1 MPAESNGSG
10 TDQPDLLLAADRD
23 VFLRYDQNVNTAA
36 LTADIIVLLHFAF
49 ILFVSVGGLLV
60 LRWPRLAWLHLPCV
74 AWGVLIEVSGGI
86 CPLTPLEMRYRHAA
100 GDPGYSGD
108 FIDRYLLPV
117 IYPSGLTRSLQIGL
131 GLALL
136 LFNLTI
142 YLYAWYRRKKL

>member
-1 MPAESNGSG
+1 M
-10 TDQPDLLLAADRD
+10 LLTADRD
-23 VFLRYDQNVNTAA
+23 PFLRYDQNVNSAA
-36 LTADIIVLLHFAF
+36 LTANIIVLLHFAF

-60 LRWPRLAWLHLPCV
+60 LRWPWLAWLHLPCV

-86 CPLTPLEMRYRHAA
+86 CPLTPLELRYRHAA

-136 LFNLTI
+136 LFNLIVYVTV
-142 YLYAWYRRKKL
+142 WRRQRKAPAR

>member
-1 MPAESNGSG
+1 M
-10 TDQPDLLLAADRD
+10 AADRD
-23 VFLRYDQNVNTAA
+23 AFLRYDQNVNT
-36 LTADIIVLLHFAF
+36 TAITANIIVLLHFSF
-49 ILFVSVGGLLV
+49 ILFVSMGGLLV
-60 LRWPRLAWLHLPCV
+60 PRWPRLAWLHLPCV

-142 YLYAWYRRKKL
+142 YLYAWYRRKKTLTLRRRDTETRRE

>member
-1 MPAESNGSG
+1 M
-10 TDQPDLLLAADRD
+10 LLTTDRD
-23 VFLRYDQNVNTAA
+23 PFLRYDQNVNSAA
-36 LTADIIVLLHFAF
+36 LTANIIVLLHFAF

-86 CPLTPLEMRYRHAA
+86 CPLTPLELRYRHAA

-108 FIDRYLLPV
+108 FIDRYLLPL

-136 LFNLTI
+136 LFNLVVYVTV
-142 YLYAWYRRKKL
+142 WRRQRKAITR

>member
-1 MPAESNGSG
+1 M
-10 TDQPDLLLAADRD
+10 AADRD
-23 VFLRYDQNVNTAA
+23 AFLRYDQNVNTAA
-36 LTADIIVLLHFAF
+36 LTANIIVLLHFAF

-86 CPLTPLEMRYRHAA
+86 CPLTPLELHFRHAA
-100 GDPGYSGD
+100 SDPGYSGD
-108 FIDRYLLPV
+108 FIDRYLLPL

-136 LFNLTI
+136 LFNLVVYVTV
-142 YLYAWYRRKKL
+142 WRRQRKAPAR